1 MNRVITR
8 RGFLKASSIAGG
20 GFVLGLPLVGSP
32 MEASLVG
39 SAELN
44 AYVQVRDDGKII
56 IYSGSPEMGQGIK
69 TSLPMIVA
77 EELGADWD
85 DVEVRQTP
93 EINTERYGGQWTGG
107 SFTVYLNW
115 NLMREMGATA
125 REMFITAAAIV
136 MEAPRVELKVVFSSR
151 RRHTR

>member
-44 AYVQVRDDGKII
+44 AYVHVRDDGKII

-93 EINTERYGGQWTGG
+93 EINT
-107 SFTVYLNW
+107 
-115 NLMREMGATA
+115 
-125 REMFITAAAIV
+125 
-136 MEAPRVELKVVFSSR
+136 
-151 RRHTR
+151 